1 MIVTIAVEC
10 AVSQCV
16 TVNFVVRLALPLA
29 KLSGFVC
36 HSWNEI
42 ICERLIRPVCINYYL
57 VI

>member
-16 TVNFVVRLALPLA
+16 TVNFIVRLALPLA

-36 HSWNEI
+36 HSWNEYANG
-42 ICERLIRPVCINYYL
+42 LLGLFVCINYYL